1 MTTKKLG
8 TIDLETGEILEGI
21 PVYVKA
27 KVKWSER
34 MVYGNTRS
42 VFKTSKRQRN

>member
-27 KVKWSER
+27 KVKWSEGWF
-34 MVYGNTRS
+34 MEY
-42 VFKTSKRQRN
+42 KKRF

>member
-27 KVKWSER
+27 
-34 MVYGNTRS
+34 RS
-42 VFKTSKRQRN
+42 NGVRDGLWEYKKRF